1 MRELDTPPLALHR
14 ARPFSFPLATGV
26 NLCYNPLLDR
36 APVHIPFRPW
46 SRFIR
51 PLGGPHSS
59 IFRESTTLMSLLC
72 IPPRRLSA
80 WYCLALMLTG
90 LGVCGLSARVSAATL
105 SVTSTADDGSAGT
118 LRATLA
124 AAMPGDTVNVG
135 VAGTITLTQGELPL
149 NKSLTLI
156 GPGASNLTIDG
167 GGTGRVFHQMAA
179 TTGTTPP
186 ATVVTVSGL
195 TVTNGSVT
203 GNGGGLLVDSG
214 SLTLTGCVVASDG
227 AQVGGGVYVA
237 TGATI
242 AATGCTFSGNASQ
255 TNGGGL
261 WAGVGV
267 APSLANC
274 VFDSNAAYGG
284 FGGGLFTGG
293 GATATRCAFTNNY
306 SGGTSAVV
314 GSTRLGGGGISS
326 TGGRLTLT
334 TCVADSNQAE
344 TGGGVYT
351 DGPLTAAAST
361 ISNNTAT
368 ASGVSGGGLVA
379 DADASGTLTNCTV
392 ADNSALN
399 GSGGGLRLHAALTLT
414 NCTVTGNMASSG
426 AGGGIATD
434 APAGLAL
441 TGMLIAGNAA
451 QSDPDVSGAFR
462 SGGSNLLG
470 DGTGSTGLTNG
481 INSDQVGTASS
492 PIDAKLGQLSDN
504 GGPAFQGGP
513 TFTVPLLV
521 GSPAVDAD
529 FAASPNADQRGVRRP
544 IGPRADIGAY
554 EAPIYPTAPTNVR
567 AQAGDRRVT
576 LTWTGTAGATSYNV
590 YRSTTPGGATAGTV
604 PLATGIQGTVYT
616 DTGLINGVTYYYVVR
631 GVNAGG
637 VGPPSS
643 PEAAA
648 TPSDSR
654 IRGSVLAWGGNT
666 SGQLGTGIYTAS
678 QYPTPVA
685 APSGTSTP
693 LISVVAVAGG
703 ARFSLALTAGGRVYS
718 WGDDQYG
725 QLGDNGNAGTRRNT
739 PGLVVDSSGVPL
751 AGIVAIAAGQ
761 DHALALAADG
771 TVYAWGRNQYGQ
783 LGNSFTSDYLSSAYP
798 VYDANFN
805 PISAIAVAAGGY
817 HSLAV
822 LANGTALAW
831 GYNSNGQLGNG
842 TEGANTGS
850 ATPKPVS
857 GLTNAVAVA
866 AGQYHS
872 LALLSNGRVSAW
884 GYDLDGELG
893 DGGSQDSD
901 LPKPV
906 PIQSSTA
913 GGAAAITQISAGQ
926 YHSLALADD
935 GTLYAWGSNTSGQLG
950 VGDTA
955 SRFSPQA
962 VPVGGATV
970 LSAAAGELHS
980 LALLGDHTA
989 LAWGSDAS
997 GQLGDG
1003 ATANS
1008 PNPQPVRTANA
1019 MGGPQTSL
1027 YALAGGGL
1035 HSLAVLNQPPTAMRD
1050 SYVVHQGT
1058 TRTVAAPG
1066 VLANDTDAENE
1077 PLTAILVKQAAHGT
1091 VTLRADG
1098 GFDYTPNAG
1107 FVGVDGFTYRASDST
1122 APGTTASVTITVTN
1136 PALTS
1141 ITVVPA
1147 AVTVA
1152 QNATQQFMATASYAD
1167 GTSSDAT
1174 QGVTWSSSDTTVASV
1189 SNAAGSHGLATATPK
1204 LGSATITATL
1214 ADSQGNTRSGTG
1226 TLTVARTLMSLT
1238 VAPASA
1244 SIAKGQQQQFTATA
1258 AYTDGFTQDATTS
1271 VNWASSNAAVAP
1283 ISNRPATA
1291 TRPGTQGLATGAQ
1304 QGGPITI
1311 QATLADALGHLK
1323 TGTAALTVTAAVPVS
1338 ISIAPAPLALTRN
1351 AGMGGG
1357 NTRQLTATETS
1368 SDGTKTDVSQ
1378 TVTWSSDNPIVAT
1391 VDANGFAAAVGVG
1404 RTTITATADGLT
1416 GTDPVSVTDPTLAP
1430 KTHLLWNLN
1439 SGVVSVW
1446 DVDTQGNYV
1455 EHLYGPY
1462 AGWRAVSHS
1471 TGPDGRGH
1479 ILWDKTDGTMSLWTV
1494 NADGGFTFHNYGPYP
1509 GWTAVGL
1516 STDPSNVSHVLWNHS
1531 PDGLVSVWAT
1541 PADGSFTYQ
1550 NYGPYAGYTATSITS
1565 GPDGVT
1571 HIAWNKTDGTVS
1583 LWDGTPD
1590 VPGFA
1595 HYEYGPY
1602 PGWSVSSLSVGTDNV
1617 VHLLWN
1623 KTDGTTSFWVVDG
1636 RGGFTPHDYGPYS
1649 GWTAV
1654 GVSTGPD
1661 NVSHIFWGRT
1671 DGTASLWDVDSQ
1683 TGSFNYRLFGPLPS
1697 YHPVALS
1704 SGT

>member
-1 MRELDTPPLALHR
+1 
-14 ARPFSFPLATGV
+14 
-26 NLCYNPLLDR
+26 
-36 APVHIPFRPW
+36 
-46 SRFIR
+46 
-51 PLGGPHSS
+51 
-59 IFRESTTLMSLLC
+59 MSLLC

-80 WYCLALMLTG
+80 WYCLALTLAG
-90 LGVCGLSARVSAATL
+90 LGVCGLPARVSAATL
-105 SVTSTADDGSAGT
+105 SVTSTADDNSAGT

-124 AAMPGDTVNVG
+124 TAQAGDTVNIG
-135 VAGTITLTQGELPL
+135 VTGTITLTQGELPL

-156 GPGASNLTIDG
+156 GPGASSLTIDG
-167 GGTGRVFHQMAA
+167 GGTGRVFHQTAA

-186 ATVVTVSGL
+186 ATAVTISGL

-214 SLTLTGCVVASDG
+214 SLTLTGCVVANDG

-261 WAGVGV
+261 WAGAGV
-267 APSLANC
+267 APSLADC

-293 GATATRCAFTNNY
+293 GAAATRCAFTSNY
-306 SGGTSAVV
+306 SGGTSTLTN
-314 GSTRLGGGGISS
+314 GTRLGGGGVTS

-361 ISNNTAT
+361 ISNNAAT

-379 DADASGTLTNCTV
+379 DTDASGTLTNCTV

-399 GSGGGLRLHAALTLT
+399 DSGGGLLLHTALTLT
-414 NCTVTGNMASSG
+414 NCTVTGNMASSS
-426 AGGGIATD
+426 GGGVAVYAASRPILQGT
-434 APAGLAL
+434 
-441 TGMLIAGNAA
+441 LIAGNTASSSMDIA
-451 QSDPDVSGAFR
+451 GTCT
-462 SGGSNLLG
+462 SGGSNLVG
-470 DGTGSTGLTNG
+470 DDDTGRSGLTNG
-481 INSDQVGTASS
+481 TNSDQVGTASS
-492 PIDAKLGQLSDN
+492 PIDAKLGQLSNN

-554 EAPIYPTAPTNVR
+554 EAPIYPAAPTNVR
-567 AQAGDRRVT
+567 ARAGDRRVT
-576 LTWTGTAGATSYNV
+576 LTWTGTGGATSYNV
-590 YRSTTPGGATAGTV
+590 YRSTTPGGAP

-616 DTGLINGVTYYYVVR
+616 DTGLTNGVTYYYVVR
-631 GVNAGG
+631 GVNGGG

-643 PEAAA
+643 PEATA

-805 PISAIAVAAGGY
+805 PINAVAVAAGGY

-822 LANGTALAW
+822 LANGTVLAW

-906 PIQSSTA
+906 PIQSGTA

-1019 MGGPQTSL
+1019 VGGPQTSL

-1035 HSLAVLNQPPTAMRD
+1035 HSLSVLNQPPTAVRD

-1077 PLTAILVKQAAHGT
+1077 PLTAMLVKQAAHGT
-1091 VTLRADG
+1091 ATLRPDG

-1152 QNATQQFMATASYAD
+1152 QNATQQFMATANYAD
-1167 GTSSDAT
+1167 GTSGDAT

-1189 SNAAGSHGLATATPK
+1189 SNAAGSRGLATATPK

-1214 ADSQGNTRSGTG
+1214 TDSQGNTRSGTG

-1238 VAPASA
+1238 VTPASA

-1311 QATLADALGHLK
+1311 RATLADALGHLK

-1338 ISIAPAPLALTRN
+1338 ISIAPDPLALTRY
-1351 AGMGGG
+1351 AGTGGG

-1378 TVTWSSDNPIVAT
+1378 TVTWSSGNPDVAT

-1404 RTTITATADGLT
+1404 RTTITAAADGLT
-1416 GTDPVSVTDPTLAP
+1416 GADPVSVTDPTLAP

-1439 SGVVSVW
+1439 SGMVAQW
-1446 DVDTQGNYV
+1446 DVDTQGNYT

-1462 AGWRAVSHS
+1462 AGWTAVGHS

-1479 ILWDKTDGTMSLWTV
+1479 ILWDRTDGMMALWTV
-1494 NADGGFTFHNYGPYP
+1494 
-1509 GWTAVGL
+1509 
-1516 STDPSNVSHVLWNHS
+1516 S
-1531 PDGLVSVWAT
+1531 PDGT
-1541 PADGSFTYQ
+1541 FTHRE
-1550 NYGPYAGYTATSITS
+1550 YGPYAGYTAVGISTGPDNVSHILWTHSPDGLISVWAVPPDSGSSTDGTFTHREYGPYSGYTARAIAS
-1565 GPDGVT
+1565 GPDGVL
-1571 HIAWNKTDGTVS
+1571 HIAWNMAGGIIS

-1590 VPGFA
+1590 TAGFV
-1595 HYEYGPY
+1595 HYEYGPFA
-1602 PGWSVSSLSVGTDNV
+1602 GWSVSALSVGTDNA

-1623 KTDGTTSFWVVDG
+1623 NSNGMASFWVVDG
-1636 RGGFTPHDYGPYS
+1636 GGTFTNHDYGPYS